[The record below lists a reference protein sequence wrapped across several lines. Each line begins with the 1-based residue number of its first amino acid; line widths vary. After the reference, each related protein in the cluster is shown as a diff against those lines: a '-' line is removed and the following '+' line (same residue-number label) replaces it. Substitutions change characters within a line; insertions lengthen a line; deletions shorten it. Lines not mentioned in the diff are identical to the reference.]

1 MRFFDPR
8 LRLRHLQCLIAL
20 ASHRSV
26 LKAADALALTP
37 SAVSKSLSELEGITG
52 EILFMRYRK
61 GLELTAPGQ
70 TLLRHAAQAMGT
82 LQDGFDRIG
91 TGTKAPEHLRIG
103 VLPTAETALV
113 PLSIVDLQARYPDI
127 LVTAHNG
134 ANPELLMR
142 LRLGELDLVLGR
154 IAEPSQMVG
163 IAFEHLYTEL
173 MVLTVRAG
181 HPLVDPAKGAPD
193 EAAQGSRAPDLT
205 DLLASYPM
213 VLPTPG
219 TFIRAAADTFFT
231 SHGIARSARCTETL
245 SSSVARTLMLESDAI
260 WFSPE
265 GIVAGDVAAKIAAVL
280 PIDTRGT
287 AASVGLSTM
296 GATPPGPATQAFM
309 DIVRQHAAGR
319 TAH

>member
-26 LKAADALALTP
+26 LKAADALSLTP
-37 SAVSKSLSELEGITG
+37 SAVSKSLSELEDITG
-52 EILFMRYRK
+52 EILFLRYRK
-61 GLELTAPGQ
+61 GLELTAAGH

-82 LQDGFDRIG
+82 LQDGFDQLG
-91 TGTKAPEHLRIG
+91 SGTKAPEHLRIG

-113 PLSIVDLQARYPDI
+113 PLSIIDLQARYPDV

-163 IAFEHLYTEL
+163 IAFEHLYSEP
-173 MVLTVRAG
+173 MVLVVRAG
-181 HPLVDPAKGAPD
+181 HPLLARDDVAPAD
-193 EAAQGSRAPDLT
+193 LAA
-205 DLLASYPM
+205 YPM

-231 SHGIARSARCTETL
+231 SNGIAPSARCTETL
-245 SSSVARTLMLESDAI
+245 SSSVAGALMRESDAV

-265 GIVAGDVAAKIAAVL
+265 GIVAHDVSSGRAAVL
-280 PIDTRGT
+280 CIDTLGT
-287 AASVGLSTM
+287 TASVGLSTM
-296 GATPPGPATQAFM
+296 GATPPGPAVQAFM
-309 DIVRQHAAGR
+309 DIVRQRAAVKAQARISSGS
-319 TAH
+319 